1 VGRFQAHIK
10 VVIYYS
16 PLKRG
21 FSMRKGN
28 MSAPLKS
35 SSLSQSVA
43 ALGIVSTLAIAVF
56 AMLPTS
62 KAQAQTA
69 TPTVATDSVRT
80 DSMMAHRGG
89 ANASDRS
96 EKYTERRTDRMFDR
110 IKATP
115 EQREKIR
122 SFMSNSKVDMRA
134 QQQARMDNQKAM
146 SAALAA
152 PTIDRIAIEK
162 LRSAQLAQVETQ
174 SKKRTDIMIAI
185 AEVLS
190 PEQRQEM
197 AKMMTRGDKRGHR
210 GPGHG
215 GHGQRV
221 GMAEDDGELMV
232 ATIEQN

>member
-1 VGRFQAHIK
+1 
-10 VVIYYS
+10 
-16 PLKRG
+16 
-21 FSMRKGN
+21 MRKGN

-35 SSLSQSVA
+35 SSLSYSVA
-43 ALGIVSTLAIAVF
+43 ALGIVSTLAIAGF
-56 AMLPTS
+56 AMLPAS

-69 TPTVATDSVRT
+69 TPTVTTDGFRT
-80 DSMMAHRGG
+80 DNMMAHRGG
-89 ANASDRS
+89 ADATARS
-96 EKYTERRTDRMFDR
+96 EKYAERRTDRMFDR

-134 QQQARMDNQKAM
+134 QQQVRMDNQKAM

-162 LRSAQLAQVETQ
+162 LRSAQLAQVEVQ
-174 SKKRTDIMIAI
+174 SKKRTDTMIAI

-197 AKMMTRGDKRGHR
+197 AKMMTRGDNRGHR

-221 GMAEDDGELMV
+221 GMTEEDGELLV
-232 ATIEQN
+232 AMIEQN